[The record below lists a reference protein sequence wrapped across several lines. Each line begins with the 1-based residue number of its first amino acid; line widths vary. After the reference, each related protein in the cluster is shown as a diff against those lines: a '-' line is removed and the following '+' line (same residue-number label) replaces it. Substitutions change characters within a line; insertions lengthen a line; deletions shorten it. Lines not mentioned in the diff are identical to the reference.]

1 MGKNAVIFDLDGTLW
16 DSCDTVALAW
26 NEYCVGHGIDRVFT
40 ADECRRC
47 CGKTLQQ
54 IAEIIFPELEKARR
68 EEILLGCCLAENPPL
83 SERGG
88 VLYPDLIQVLEE
100 LKKTYFLA
108 VVSNCQEGYIEA
120 FFTGNRTGYLFDD
133 AENAGRTGLSKAE
146 NIRLVIERN
155 GVDRA
160 VYVGD
165 TDSVCCGG
173 CRGPV
178 HSRLLR
184 IRAGGKSGR
193 GDPEFF
199 GTACRCGPP
208 VSRLRLIRIRSVQLR
223 IEMMI

>member
-26 NEYCVGHGIDRVFT
+26 NGYCVGHGIDRVFT

-133 AENAGRTGLSKAE
+133 DENAGRTGLSKAE

-165 TDSVCCGG
+165 TDSDRSAAEAAGVPFIHASYGFG
-173 CRGPV
+173 QVERADAVIRNFSELPAAAD
-178 HSRLLR
+178 RLF
-184 IRAGGKSGR
+184 RA
-193 GDPEFF
+193 
-199 GTACRCGPP
+199 
-208 VSRLRLIRIRSVQLR
+208 
-223 IEMMI
+223 